1 MLPKLLSA
9 NPQQCLPPGNLSE
22 RHDWASPKAAETQE
36 KLDGKVK
43 KSRSK
48 QRCVIATWRGE
59 FFLLKR
65 YRIIQQVNM
74 LLSQWNNE
82 SFEERV
88 DAFLSFSM
96 SKDVLLLLA
105 PGIFRRGTCLGFTGS
120 ARQLASWT
128 RGVGTSNGS
137 TWVDCSC
144 LWLAC
149 LKGNEEDG

>member
-1 MLPKLLSA
+1 MLPKLLST

-59 FFLLKR
+59 FFLKR
-65 YRIIQQVNM
+65 YRIIQQVKM

-88 DAFLSFSM
+88 DAFLSFRCQKMFFCSWLQAF
-96 SKDVLLLLA
+96 SEEAHASASRVRPDSWRAGREVWA
-105 PGIFRRGTCLGFTGS
+105 PVMGRHGLI
-120 ARQLASWT
+120 
-128 RGVGTSNGS
+128 V
-137 TWVDCSC
+137 
-144 LWLAC
+144 LAC
-149 LKGNEEDG
+149 GLLQR